1 MKKFCLIVLVNLFLF
16 SCNKNKEVS
25 SNQSNPFQKELIH
38 SIDYVLD
45 STYCRGGKDRML
57 QIRYQ
62 KYDNKDFIQ
71 VASVYDYSTD
81 SLFHCTEYKNNLVVF
96 YNKEYFENKINHN
109 SIERDTLLK
118 KYENFNNKYSDG
130 VISEKRCFEIFEISN
145 ETFKRTHH
153 NSFYYNNL
161 FSDPPVSAP
170 PPPPKS
176 YNKEE

>member
-1 MKKFCLIVLVNLFLF
+1 MFIAVVNIFLI

-25 SNQSNPFQKELIH
+25 SDQSNPFQKELIH

-57 QIRYQ
+57 QVRYQ

-109 SIERDTLLK
+109 SIEKDTLLK
-118 KYENFNNKYSDG
+118 KYENFNNKYSGG
-130 VISEKRCFEIFEISN
+130 VISEKRCFEIFQIQGNNFLKISYD
-145 ETFKRTHH
+145 
-153 NSFYYNNL
+153 SFYYNNL
-161 FSDPPVSAP
+161 FADPPMLEPAP
-170 PPPPKS
+170 PPK
-176 YNKEE
+176 K